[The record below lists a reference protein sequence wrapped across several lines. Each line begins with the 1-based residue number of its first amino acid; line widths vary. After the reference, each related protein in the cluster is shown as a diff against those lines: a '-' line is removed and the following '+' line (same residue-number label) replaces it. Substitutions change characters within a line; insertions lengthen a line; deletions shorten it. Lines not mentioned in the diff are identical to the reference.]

1 MLTKALFSPTRP
13 GSAKDNLFVQNPPF
27 PMRRSR
33 FAQRLSVWHKYDSAH
48 LLINNRS
55 RCSTIRG
62 HRMSQKHGE
71 ILNRRNARAHQT
83 SRQNWFRKITREI
96 YRTVVSRISE
106 QPHSPL
112 IGTLETI
119 AIAEAFASS
128 PSGTQI
134 EMEGAWHEVTW
145 VGILV
150 DR

>member
-1 MLTKALFSPTRP
+1 
-13 GSAKDNLFVQNPPF
+13 
-27 PMRRSR
+27 MRRSR
-33 FAQRLSVWHKYDSAH
+33 FAQRLGVWHTYDSPH
-48 LLINNRS
+48 LLISNRS

-62 HRMSQKHGE
+62 DRRAQKHGE
-71 ILNRRNARAHQT
+71 ILNLRNARAHQT
-83 SRQNWFRKITREI
+83 SRQNWFRKMTREI

-119 AIAEAFASS
+119 AIAEAFDSS
-128 PSGTQI
+128 TSGTQI
-134 EMEGAWHEVTW
+134 EVEGAWHEVPW